1 MRTRTIL
8 VADIAANAGDPAVRV
23 ADEAAAGL
31 RAAFAASA
39 GATSRRV
46 NITRAAAASLEEAG
60 IASLDAVVLVAD
72 RPDIATP
79 INQFS
84 ASLADHGVATIVLAT
99 GDAAASL
106 VPRLGGL
113 LTVIAD
119 EDPRRLLGILEGVLT
134 RQGEVRRLE
143 AELAIARRGH
153 GGLADEMERL
163 NEELQLAATMQREL
177 LPSAMPDRLGVRIRG
192 LWRPATYV
200 SGDVYAVH
208 ELDEDRIGI
217 LMADWFGHGVPAA
230 LITMSLS
237 RSFAIHALAGRSP
250 RPPHEVLARLNQ
262 DMTRSRTATTRFAT
276 AIYAIIDCRRRE
288 MEIASAGHP
297 PALLYGPDGFEQ
309 EVEGDGPLLG
319 VFEDAEFVSS
329 RVPIPADA
337 TLLLYTD
344 GFEQAF
350 VDDAAGIRRGDAEG
364 YKRVFSR
371 LAPLRDPEQMVA
383 ALEEQLDAAAGSLH
397 QADDLTLL
405 CVHAAPIAATAPTP
419 AAVVSPMR
427 PAA

>member
-8 VADIAANAGDPAVRV
+8 VADIAANTGDPAVRL
-23 ADEAAAGL
+23 ADEAAARL
-31 RAAFAASA
+31 RDSMAASPAA
-39 GATSRRV
+39 GATRV
-46 NITRAAAASLEEAG
+46 CITRASAASLEEAT
-60 IASLDAVVLVAD
+60 LQRVDAVVLVVD
-72 RPDIATP
+72 RPDMATT

-84 ASLADHGVATIVLAT
+84 AGLADHGMAAIVLAT
-99 GDAAASL
+99 DEAAAAL
-106 VPRLGGL
+106 APRLGGM
-113 LTVIAD
+113 LTIAAG
-119 EDPRRLLGILEGVLT
+119 EDPRRLLGVLEGVLT
-134 RQGEVRRLE
+134 RQGEIRRLE

-177 LPSAMPDRLGVRIRG
+177 LPASMPDRLGVRIRG

-217 LMADWFGHGVPAA
+217 LLADCVGHGVPAA

-276 AIYAIIDCRRRE
+276 AVYAIIDCRRRE

-297 PALLYGPDGFEQ
+297 PALLYGPDGLEQ

-319 VFEDAEFVSS
+319 VFEDAEFIST

-364 YKRVFSR
+364 YKRIFSR

-405 CVHAAPIAATAPTP
+405 CVHAAPIAATAPLP
-419 AAVVSPMR
+419 AAAIRQVR

>member
-8 VADIAANAGDPAVRV
+8 VADIAANAGDPAAGV
-23 ADEAAAGL
+23 ADAVADRL
-31 RAAFAASA
+31 RASLTIASA
-39 GATSRRV
+39 RIS
-46 NITRAAAASLEEAG
+46 ITRAPAASLEEA
-60 IASLDAVVLVAD
+60 ALRRLDAVVLVVD
-72 RPDIATP
+72 DPEMATP
-79 INQFS
+79 IHQF
-84 ASLADHGVATIVLAT
+84 AAGLADHGVPIIVLAT
-99 GDAAASL
+99 DEAAPAL
-106 VPRLGGL
+106 APRLGG
-113 LTVIAD
+113 VPIIAAGD
-119 EDPRRLLGILEGVLT
+119 DPARLRGVLEGVLS

-143 AELAIARRGH
+143 AELAVARRGH

-177 LPSAMPDRLGVRIRG
+177 LPSTMPDRLGVRIRG
-192 LWRPATYV
+192 LWRAATYV
-200 SGDVYAVH
+200 SGDMYAVH

-217 LMADWFGHGVPAA
+217 LLADCVGHGVPAA

-250 RPPHEVLARLNQ
+250 RPPHEVLSRLNQ

-276 AIYAIIDCRRRE
+276 AVYAIIDCRRRE

-319 VFEDAEFVSS
+319 VFEDAEFTSCRVS
-329 RVPIPADA
+329 IPADA

-371 LAPLRDPEQMVA
+371 LVSLRDPEQMIE
-383 ALEEQLDAAAGSLH
+383 ALEERIDAAAGSLH

-405 CVHAAPIAATAPTP
+405 CVHAAPIAATAPPP
-419 AAVVSPMR
+419 AATVTGMR